1 MKWKIFIVV
10 EHGSVLKCVVKEL
23 TEKLAE
29 GREKIADHL
38 SEGGVIPRRAAMPP
52 QTTDGTA
59 AGFVTNEQ
67 FISAFGVKGY
77 VSWG

>member
-23 TEKLAE
+23 TVKLAE

-52 QTTDGTA
+52 KPQMELLLALLQTNNLYLHL
-59 AGFVTNEQ
+59 V
-67 FISAFGVKGY
+67 
-77 VSWG
+77 